1 MVNIHMHHQL
11 LDLQLERHNLLVSLG
26 DLLVQLVD
34 LALQAVADLIV
45 FEVSDPVKDVLSCLL
60 LEHVLL

>member
-1 MVNIHMHHQL
+1 MVNIDMHHQL
-11 LDLQLERHNLLVSLG
+11 LYLQLERHNLLVSLG

-45 FEVSDPVKDVLSCLL
+45 FEVSDPVENVLSCLL